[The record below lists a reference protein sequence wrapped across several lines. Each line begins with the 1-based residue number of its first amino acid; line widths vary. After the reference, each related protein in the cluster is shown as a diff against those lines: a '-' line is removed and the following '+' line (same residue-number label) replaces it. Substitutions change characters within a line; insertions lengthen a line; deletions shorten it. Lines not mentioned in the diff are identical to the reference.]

1 MTLHVASL
9 DSTLSLDQRK
19 PPHKK
24 RKKFLPTSGVEPPTF
39 RLQGERNNHYAK
51 QACWRLEKNDNLNLL
66 RLILV
71 PQRVKPTRHLDYSL
85 NHIYS

>member
-51 QACWRLEKNDNLNLL
+51 QA
-66 RLILV
+66 
-71 PQRVKPTRHLDYSL
+71 H
-85 NHIYS
+85 